1 MLEHEVAN
9 IRFGGLIVVLLYGCG
24 VWSMQHVL
32 CNVFNSDRIDCFK
45 MRGSVSLLKLWEVRI
60 LSFCVLGKAIAC
72 RVSACACTFV
82 IVELEDFDWYGNSLS
97 QVWNHRL
104 VFLCWGKMLYSF
116 FASLDSKFITWT
128 SFGMQWNSEKTEWD
142 NEAFCNNL
150 CWSCIWLLYGSVIS
164 NTHINQGA
172 KAFCLY
178 GCVSPPFHSNDFN

>member
-1 MLEHEVAN
+1 
-9 IRFGGLIVVLLYGCG
+9 
-24 VWSMQHVL
+24 MQHVL

-142 NEAFCNNL
+142 NEAYCNNF
-150 CWSCIWLLYGSVIS
+150 CWSCIWLLFGSVIS